1 MMHDFNEYIQEE
13 ERFPLLDHLQLL
25 WFERRL
31 IAAITI
37 FVGGLGLAWV
47 NQLTHIYSSSSSL
60 MIGVTQSQ
68 VVDIEAVLSGVIS
81 KDVSGE
87 IEVLRSRGLA
97 TKVIENLD
105 LLNYEEFNPSL
116 KAPYDG
122 NLAALNP
129 KNWIPDGWIEAV
141 KKAIGL
147 EVRQAEKLSEAARK
161 QRQLAAATDLF
172 LKKFSVRQVERSNV
186 VSITFESPNPEMS
199 ARIANELPEA
209 YIVNQLQA
217 KFDATEN
224 ATKWLTEQLAELKG
238 KVAASEKEVEDYR
251 EEHGLTKGVL
261 TGLLTE
267 QLSEINSQMITA
279 RAEKEETQARLSQIS
294 RLLDN
299 DEAGR
304 LETAV
309 EVLASPLIQQLRSQE
324 AVVMR
329 RASEL
334 AVEYGLKHPRMLQV
348 RAEITDIKERIGE
361 EFNKI
366 ASGLQ
371 NELEL
376 ARTRERSLEA
386 SLRDAEQESG
396 TQNRQ
401 AVQLRAL
408 EREAAANRTLFE
420 TFLNRFKE
428 TSSTQGMD
436 TPDSMIISRAEVPF
450 SPSYPNKK
458 NKLIVITMMGFML
471 GVGLVLVLQ
480 FLKTGLLSPEQIEQ
494 ELNVHTL
501 GVIPNVPDNLE
512 PFDYVLDKPHSGLV
526 EAINSLK
533 ISLDLSDPDRELKV
547 LQITSSVPDEGKTSL
562 AISLARIVAESGKK
576 VVLIDGDL
584 RRPSI
589 ARKLGLPKN
598 NQGLSDLVL
607 SAENSLTEYLIKD
620 QKTDF
625 HLLPTGTAEFAQALD
640 IFSSK
645 RMQSIIVVLKSLF
658 DFIIID
664 TPPVMAVADARVV
677 GKLAD
682 KTLFV
687 VQWDKTPIKVAKAAL
702 QQLQSAGANVAGVV
716 LQRVDLKRYA
726 GIGYGDSGYYYLY
739 GRYGQYYS
747 E

>member
-1 MMHDFNEYIQEE
+1 MTHDFDRYIQEE
-13 ERFPLLDHLQLL
+13 EPFPLLDHLQLL

-31 IAAITI
+31 IAAIAI
-37 FVGGLGLAWV
+37 FVGVFGFAWV
-47 NQLTHIYSSSSSL
+47 NQLTPIYSSSSSL

-87 IEVLRSRGLA
+87 IEVLRSRGLV

-105 LLNYEEFNPSL
+105 LLNYEEFNPGP
-116 KAPYDG
+116 KVPYEG
-122 NLAALNP
+122 NLASLNP
-129 KNWIPDGWIEAV
+129 KNWIPGSWIEAV
-141 KKAIGL
+141 KKTIGQDA
-147 EVRQAEKLSEAARK
+147 RPSEKPSEEALQ
-161 QRQLAAATDLF
+161 QRRLAAATDRF
-172 LKKFSVRQVERSNV
+172 LDKFSVRQVERSNV
-186 VSITFESPNPEMS
+186 VVISFTSPNPELS

-224 ATKWLTEQLAELKG
+224 ATKWLTEQLTELKG
-238 KVAASEKEVEDYR
+238 EVEASEKEVADYR
-251 EEHGLTKGVL
+251 EEYGLTKGVL
-261 TGLLTE
+261 NGLLSE
-267 QLSEINSQMITA
+267 QLSEINSQLITA
-279 RAEKEETQARLSQIS
+279 RAEKAETQARLSQIS

-299 DEAGR
+299 DESGR

-348 RAEITDIKERIGE
+348 LAEVTDIKERIGE
-361 EFNKI
+361 EFNNI

-371 NELEL
+371 NELEV

-458 NKLIVITMMGFML
+458 NKLIVITMMGLMF

-480 FLKTGLLSPEQIEQ
+480 FLKTGLLSPEQIER
-494 ELNVHTL
+494 ELDVHTL
-501 GVIPNVPDNLE
+501 GVIPNVPANLE
-512 PFDYVLDKPHSGLV
+512 PYDYVLDKPHSGFV

-533 ISLDLSDPDRELKV
+533 ISLDLSYPDRELKV
-547 LQITSSVPDEGKTSL
+547 LQVTSSVPDEGKTSL
-562 AISLARIVAESGKK
+562 AISLARILAKSGKK
-576 VVLIDGDL
+576 VVLVDGDL

-598 NQGLSDLVL
+598 NKGLSDLVL
-607 SAENSLTEYLIKD
+607 SAENSLAEFLIKD
-620 QKTDF
+620 EKSGF
-625 HLLPTGTAEFAQALD
+625 HLMSTGTAEFAQPLD
-640 IFSSK
+640 IFSSR
-645 RMQSIIVVLKSLF
+645 RMQSIIGLLKSQF
-658 DFIIID
+658 DFVIFD
-664 TPPVMAVADARVV
+664 TPPVMAVADARVI
-677 GKLAD
+677 GKLVD

-687 VQWDKTPIKVAKAAL
+687 VQWDKTPIKVVKAAL
-702 QQLQSAGANVAGVV
+702 QQLQSGGANVAGVV

-726 GIGYGDSGYYYLY
+726 GIGYGDSGYYYVY